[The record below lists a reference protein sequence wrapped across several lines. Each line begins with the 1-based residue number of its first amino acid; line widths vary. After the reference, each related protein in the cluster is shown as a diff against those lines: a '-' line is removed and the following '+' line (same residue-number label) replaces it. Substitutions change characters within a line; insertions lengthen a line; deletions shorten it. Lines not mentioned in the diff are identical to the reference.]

1 MSSYLYEHSRCYWPI
16 RCKNERT
23 WSVRHRWM
31 FVGFWISSSSARTRC
46 CEVVRSFIVKFS
58 SFLCIAKYS
67 APVQNIKHLQAVNV
81 TDWTMIISNKCTAPM
96 FGDHKLPPKGID
108 CFMMTNDVNITIT
121 AAPCAE
127 YKISVNVGNRQKY
140 RHRHRLKSLTHY
152 TLRRAWA

>member
-1 MSSYLYEHSRCYWPI
+1 
-16 RCKNERT
+16 
-23 WSVRHRWM
+23 
-31 FVGFWISSSSARTRC
+31 
-46 CEVVRSFIVKFS
+46 
-58 SFLCIAKYS
+58 
-67 APVQNIKHLQAVNV
+67 
-81 TDWTMIISNKCTAPM
+81 M

-152 TLRRAWA
+152 TLHITQSLGLIIRKMIHGMGMTIK